1 MAKAKDDPIGSV
13 SDKEPE
19 KIGLDHPLRSLSKA
33 DIVRLANSDRRSD
46 SWQRGME
53 YGGLFGLTT
62 GATRKDMTSA
72 LARFADGAFGGAV
85 ENTMQFPMATAIGG
99 LPLAQMYSALD
110 ATAAMTSNGRFDPIN
125 QKAPPPIQEF
135 LDIKDLSGPE
145 GIFGSGRYVLRQK
158 TVFFILAVFDMR
170 DHAFQ

>member
-1 MAKAKDDPIGSV
+1 
-13 SDKEPE
+13 
-19 KIGLDHPLRSLSKA
+19 
-33 DIVRLANSDRRSD
+33 
-46 SWQRGME
+46 
-53 YGGLFGLTT
+53 
-62 GATRKDMTSA
+62 
-72 LARFADGAFGGAV
+72 
-85 ENTMQFPMATAIGG
+85 MQFPMATAVGG
-99 LPLAQMYSALD
+99 LPLAQQYGGLD
-110 ATAAMTSNGRFDPIN
+110 AIAAMSSNRRFDPIN